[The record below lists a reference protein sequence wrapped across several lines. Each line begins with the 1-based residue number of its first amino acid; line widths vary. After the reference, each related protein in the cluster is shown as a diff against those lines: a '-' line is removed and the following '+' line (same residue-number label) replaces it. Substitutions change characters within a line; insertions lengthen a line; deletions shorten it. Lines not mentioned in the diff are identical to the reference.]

1 MARQVRSEVTRRKL
15 LDAAIDVF
23 GAAGYVAAGRTA
35 IIERAGVTKGAL
47 YHHFDSMDSLVSAI
61 IEGGFATVLATYR
74 SMCQPSSP
82 ALEGMI
88 HGMFAVTELLAV
100 DKEARAAGHLV
111 FALAESNELGAEVGG
126 EWAAAVTAQTARAI
140 AEGDLREELDPR
152 QVAESITSAML
163 GTWLLTSGSGDSIGR
178 VTRMWE
184 TLLPAILVEES
195 LPYFRQFLARDAM
208 RYQAG
213 IGPNGGADGSVAE
226 R

>member
-1 MARQVRSEVTRRKL
+1 MARQVRSEATRRKL
-15 LDAAIDVF
+15 LDAAIVVF
-23 GAAGYVAAGRTA
+23 GESGYVAAGRTA

-47 YHHFDSMDSLVSAI
+47 YHHFDSMDSLVTAI
-61 IEGGFATVLATYR
+61 IEGGFTTVLNTFR

-88 HGMFAVTELLAV
+88 HGIFAVTEVLAV

-126 EWAAAVTAQTARAI
+126 EWAAAVIAQASRAI
-140 AEGDLREELDPR
+140 AEGDLREGLDAR
-152 QVAESITSAML
+152 QVSEAVTSAML
-163 GTWLLTSGSGDSIGR
+163 GTWLLTHYAGDSIGR

-184 TLLPAILVEES
+184 MLLPAIVVEDS
-195 LPYFRQFLARDAM
+195 LAYFQQFLARDAQ
-208 RYQAG
+208 RFQDS
-213 IGPNGGADGSVAE
+213 GPHSVDGAAPV

>member
-1 MARQVRSEVTRRKL
+1 MARQVRSEATRRKL
-15 LDAAIDVF
+15 LDAAIVVF
-23 GAAGYVAAGRTA
+23 GESGYVAAGRTA

-47 YHHFDSMDSLVSAI
+47 YHHFDSMDSLVTAI
-61 IEGGFATVLATYR
+61 IEGGFTTVLNTFR

-88 HGMFAVTELLAV
+88 HGIFAVTEVLAV

-126 EWAAAVTAQTARAI
+126 EWAAAVTAQASRAI
-140 AEGDLREELDPR
+140 AEGDLREGLDAR
-152 QVAESITSAML
+152 QVSEAVTSAML
-163 GTWLLTSGSGDSIGR
+163 GTWLLTHYAGDSIGR

-184 TLLPAILVEES
+184 MLLPAIVVEDS
-195 LPYFRQFLARDAM
+195 LAYFQQFLARDAQ
-208 RYQAG
+208 RFQDS
-213 IGPNGGADGSVAE
+213 GPHSVDGAAPV

>member
-1 MARQVRSEVTRRKL
+1 MARQVRSEATRRKL

-23 GAAGYVAAGRTA
+23 GEAGYVAAGRTA

-47 YHHFDSMDSLVSAI
+47 YHHFDSMDSLVTAI
-61 IEGGFATVLATYR
+61 IEGGFATVLTTFR

-88 HGMFAVTELLAV
+88 HGMFAVTELLSV

-126 EWAAAVTAQTARAI
+126 EWANAVAAQTARAI
-140 AEGDLREELDPR
+140 AEGDLREELDAR

-163 GTWLLTSGSGDSIGR
+163 GTWLLTHYAGDSIGR

-184 TLLPAILVEES
+184 TLLPAIVVADS
-195 LPYFRQFLARDAM
+195 LPYFRQFLARNTL
-208 RYQAG
+208 RYQ
-213 IGPNGGADGSVAE
+213 NGGDGASATG